1 MFKNKKSYSENIVN
15 IVKCDIIIRNL
26 DSFIYRTAFLKFV

>member
-1 MFKNKKSYSENIVN
+1 MFKNKNHIVKNIVN